1 MIPVIICG
9 GAGTRLWP
17 VSREAHPKPLIR
29 LADGQS
35 LVQKTFLRCAQ
46 LRDVRRVLTVT
57 SRDTY
62 LPIKAACAEVNAG
75 ATRVSF
81 LLEPSARNTTA
92 AIAAAAL
99 WVRHH
104 HGADVVML
112 VLPADHL
119 IEPQSEFARAVESA
133 RHAAEKGSI
142 VTFGI
147 KPTGPETGYGY
158 IEYERASELAPGVHQ
173 VRRFVEKPQLEVAR
187 QLVDSGDYLWNSGMF
202 CFTAGTIL
210 AEIAAFAPDV
220 LAQVEKAVAAGSLV
234 DGSDNSCLELD
245 EAAFAQV
252 RSISVDYAVMEQSS
266 RVAVVPS
273 SMQWS
278 DIGSWTSLSEL
289 LTPDEQ
295 GNRLQGQV
303 LVHSSTNCY
312 ADSPHRVLGVVGV
325 SNLVIVD
332 TPDAL
337 LVADASQVQDVKQ
350 IVAQLKER
358 QHEAAKFHRY
368 AEHAWGSSTLID
380 STGQF
385 ETRRVIVNP
394 GAVWHGVRD
403 QAQQV
408 QLMVLR
414 GKGELI
420 TAAGSVTVDPL
431 HCASVDPA
439 RHHEV
444 HNATREEL
452 VLLAIRHRSAP
463 EPAAAA
469 PAVRAVAR

>member
-1 MIPVIICG
+1 
-9 GAGTRLWP
+9 
-17 VSREAHPKPLIR
+17 
-29 LADGQS
+29 
-35 LVQKTFLRCAQ
+35 
-46 LRDVRRVLTVT
+46 VRQ
-57 SRDTY
+57 
-62 LPIKAACAEVNAG
+62 
-75 ATRVSF
+75 
-81 LLEPSARNTTA
+81 
-92 AIAAAAL
+92 
-99 WVRHH
+99 H
-104 HGADVVML
+104 HGADTVML

-119 IEPQSEFARAVESA
+119 IEPQSEFARAVASA
-133 RHAAEKGSI
+133 RHAAEQGSI

-158 IEYERASELAPGVHQ
+158 IEYERGSELAPGVHK
-173 VRRFVEKPQLEVAR
+173 VRRFVEKPKLEVAR

-220 LAQVEKAVAAGSLV
+220 LAQTDKAVQSGALV

-252 RSISVDYAVMEQSS
+252 RSISVDYAVMEKSS

-289 LTPDEQ
+289 LAPDAQ

-303 LVHSSTNCY
+303 LVHASTNCY

-337 LVADASQVQDVKQ
+337 LVADASQVQEVKQ
-350 IVAQLKER
+350 IVAQLKEQR
-358 QHEAAKFHRY
+358 HEAAKFHRY
-368 AEHAWGSSTLID
+368 AEHAWGSSTMID
-380 STGQF
+380 ATGQF
-385 ETRRVIVNP
+385 ETRRVIINA
-394 GAVWHGVRD
+394 GAVWQGERND
-403 QAQQV
+403 AMLL

-444 HNATREEL
+444 HNATRDEL
-452 VLLAIRHRSAP
+452 VLLAIQHRAAP
-463 EPAAAA
+463 AATVAAA
-469 PAVRAVAR
+469 PARAAAR